1 MSSYST
7 QEWLSIYY
15 YFTLCVLIKVYI
27 FSHRAL
33 LWSLHNLI
41 SRYLLIFIA
50 YFIFPYILYL
60 ILLEHRNAI
69 LLTFCFKLIF
79 FIWKFCSTLLFVLV
93 DYLLILGFFL
103 CIRSYSLDIVLVSSL
118 LFKCL
123 YLISFSFFIIL
134 VRISLHCC
142 VQQ

>member
-1 MSSYST
+1 M
-7 QEWLSIYY
+7 
-15 YFTLCVLIKVYI
+15 TLHLLLFHFMCSNKGLH